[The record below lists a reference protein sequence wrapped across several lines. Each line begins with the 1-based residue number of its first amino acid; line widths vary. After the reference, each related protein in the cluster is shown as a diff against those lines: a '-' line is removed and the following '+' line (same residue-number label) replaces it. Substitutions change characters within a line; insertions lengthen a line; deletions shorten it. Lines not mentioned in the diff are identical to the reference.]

1 MNNRSSLEKNKRKT
15 SIIINTTL
23 KVQQKYT
30 IGIKT
35 GKEKLIH
42 YFNMSSELENPK
54 SSAEKV
60 LQTVKE
66 FSKIARFKINR
77 INIYKQ

>member
-15 SIIINTTL
+15 SITIPNTTL
-23 KVQQKYT
+23 KVQQIYT

-35 GKEKLIH
+35 GKEELIH

-60 LQTVKE
+60 LQTVK
-66 FSKIARFKINR
+66 
-77 INIYKQ
+77 

>member
-1 MNNRSSLEKNKRKT
+1 
-15 SIIINTTL
+15 
-23 KVQQKYT
+23 
-30 IGIKT
+30 
-35 GKEKLIH
+35 
-42 YFNMSSELENPK
+42 MSSELENPK